1 MVKLVYDK
9 SNCVGCPPWM
19 GCLGKMCPH
28 CWETVMRCDICRK
41 EADELY
47 RWDGD
52 DMCDDCFNE
61 NVLEKIH
68 ITYDNCEDF
77 VDQ

>member
-9 SNCVGCPPWM
+9 KNCVGCPPYM
-19 GCLGKMCPH
+19 GCLGQMCPH
-28 CWETVMRCDICRK
+28 CWETVMKCDVCG
-41 EADELY
+41 EEVDELY

-52 DMCDDCFNE
+52 DMCDDCFKE
-61 NVLEKIH
+61 EIEKIR

-77 VDQ
+77 INE